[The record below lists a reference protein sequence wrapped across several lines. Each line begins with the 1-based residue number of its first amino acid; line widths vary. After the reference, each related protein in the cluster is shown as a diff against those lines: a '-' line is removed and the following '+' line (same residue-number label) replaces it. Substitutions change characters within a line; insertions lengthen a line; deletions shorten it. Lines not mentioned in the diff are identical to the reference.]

1 MYVNVDGRSRV
12 DFCVLHAAIL
22 CHHNINLSLP
32 APAVIVAVTPSYI
45 SIIGSNVTL
54 RCDIINKGTPQAS
67 FSWRRNGNE
76 INDDKRISVNDTAM
90 SLTLINI
97 TMESSGR
104 YFCIGTSVVSH
115 RSDTVELIVEGM
127 LSR

>member
-1 MYVNVDGRSRV
+1 M
-12 DFCVLHAAIL
+12 
-22 CHHNINLSLP
+22 
-32 APAVIVAVTPSYI
+32 IVAVRPSYI
-45 SIIGSNVTL
+45 SIVGSNVIL

-76 INDDKRISVNDTAM
+76 INDDKRISVNDTSM
-90 SLTLINI
+90 SLNLTTI
-97 TMESSGR
+97 TMESGGI
-104 YFCIGTSVVSH
+104 YFCIGTGVVSH